1 MASPKT
7 ESSPTWFVSPFKEP
21 DGWPGNAVA
30 VLVAAICFTLPHVR
44 GYGGW
49 VTVGWILVVLAIA
62 ESVPAERTALAG
74 TVRIG
79 GMGLILLAAI
89 VVDFGLVA

>member
-1 MASPKT
+1 M
-7 ESSPTWFVSPFKEP
+7 
-21 DGWPGNAVA
+21 
-30 VLVAAICFTLPHVR
+30 AAICFTLPHVR

-79 GMGLILLAAI
+79 GMSLILLAAI